1 MRKTINSTDTLII
14 RSRMASGS
22 VYTVELEQKVWTDA
36 EIQQFIDTVVD
47 ERETVISVWRVECD
61 ELHGLP
67 MTVEDLTEGFD
78 VRSLEE
84 REEFARSAER
94 SASAYRTR
102 LERQYGTYH
111 TIGGR
116 VA

>member
-1 MRKTINSTDTLII
+1 MATINSTDTLII
-14 RSRMASGS
+14 RSRMACGS

-36 EIQQFIDTVVD
+36 DIQQFIDTVVD

-67 MTVEDLTEGFD
+67 MTVEDLTESFD

-84 REEFARSAER
+84 REEFARAAELSAR
-94 SASAYRTR
+94 NYRA
-102 LERQYGTYH
+102 EQQRQYGTLH
-111 TIGGR
+111 AVGGR
-116 VA
+116 VN